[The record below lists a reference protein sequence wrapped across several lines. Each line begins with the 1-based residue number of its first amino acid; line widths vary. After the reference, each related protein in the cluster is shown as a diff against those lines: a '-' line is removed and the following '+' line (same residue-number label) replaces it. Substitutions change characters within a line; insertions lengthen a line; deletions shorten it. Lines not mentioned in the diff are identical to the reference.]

1 MSSSLKSGSV
11 LLTLVVFAL
20 ACSGAEQ
27 ELPDPATPV
36 VLVPV
41 ELRDVEDH
49 IEASGQ
55 LLARYEAQ
63 IAAEVPGRI
72 TEILLLEGDQAD
84 AGAVVLEIDPER
96 RKLEV
101 EDARA
106 RLLEAEAALF
116 EQKREESRIR
126 ELRSKQVA
134 SQAQLDRV
142 ETQIKLA
149 HARLAAARSHL
160 GIAERALRDASVC
173 APFEG
178 LIATRS
184 VNVGEF
190 VNVGQGLFELV
201 ALDPLEVEFSVAEK
215 DSSRVTL
222 NSEIGVRV
230 APFPDESFRAV
241 VTLVSPTIDVRTRTL
256 RLKAV
261 LPNPDRRL
269 RPGLFA
275 RVDLGVDR
283 RSGVPM
289 IPEEAILY
297 RADEEVVFLLT
308 DGNRVERRSIETG
321 VHLDGAVEV
330 AAGLEGEELV
340 VTRGHQDLI
349 DGALVAP
356 RNPDGSPATPQVAEG
371 KPAAESAE

>member
-1 MSSSLKSGSV
+1 
-11 LLTLVVFAL
+11 
-20 ACSGAEQ
+20 
-27 ELPDPATPV
+27 V
-36 VLVPV
+36 VLAPV
-41 ELRDVEDH
+41 ELRDVEHH

-55 LLARYEAQ
+55 LLAQDEAQ

-72 TEILLLEGDQAD
+72 TEILLVEGDRAD

-96 RKLEV
+96 RKLEI

-116 EQKREESRIR
+116 DQRREAKRIR
-126 ELRSKQVA
+126 ELHSKQVA
-134 SQAQLDRV
+134 SQAQLDKI

-149 HARLAAARSHL
+149 NARLAAARSHL
-160 GIAERALRDASVC
+160 GIAERALRDASVS

-184 VNVGEF
+184 VSVGEF

-201 ALDPLEVEFSVAEK
+201 ALDPLEVEFSVTEK
-215 DSSRVTL
+215 DSSRVAL
-222 NSEIGVRV
+222 GSEVGVRV

-241 VTLVSPTIDVRTRTL
+241 VTMVSPTIDARTRTL

-261 LPNPDRRL
+261 LPNPEGRL

-289 IPEEAILY
+289 IPEEAVLF
-297 RADEEVVFLLT
+297 RATEEVVFLFS
-308 DGNRVERRSIETG
+308 DGDRVERRVIETG
-321 VHLDGAVEV
+321 VHRGGAVEIV
-330 AAGLEGEELV
+330 EGLAGGEFV
-340 VTRGHQDLI
+340 VTRGHQNLI
-349 DGALVAP
+349 DGALVAA
-356 RNPDGSPATPQVAEG
+356 RNPDGSPATPQVAGG
-371 KPAAESAE
+371 KPAKGPAE

>member
-1 MSSSLKSGSV
+1 V
-11 LLTLVVFAL
+11 LLTLALLVL
-20 ACSGAEQ
+20 ACGGREQ

-36 VLVPV
+36 VLGRV
-41 ELRDVEDH
+41 ELREVEHH

-55 LLARYEAQ
+55 LVAQDEAQ

-72 TEILLLEGDQAD
+72 TEILLVEGDRAD

-116 EQKREESRIR
+116 EQQREAKRIR
-126 ELRSKQVA
+126 ELHSRQVA
-134 SQAQLDRV
+134 SQAQLDKI

-149 HARLAAARSHL
+149 KARVAAARSHL
-160 GIAERALRDASVC
+160 GIAERALRDASVS
-173 APFEG
+173 APFGG

-184 VNVGEF
+184 VSVGEF

-215 DSSRVTL
+215 DSSRVAL
-222 NSEIGVRV
+222 GSEVGVRV
-230 APFPDESFRAV
+230 APFPDELFRAA
-241 VTLVSPTIDVRTRTL
+241 VTLVSPTIDERTRTL

-261 LPNPDRRL
+261 LSNPDGRL

-275 RVDLGVDR
+275 HVDLGVDR

-289 IPEEAILY
+289 VPEEAILY
-297 RADEEVVFLLT
+297 RSDEELVFVF
-308 DGNRVERRSIETG
+308 GAEGRVERRTVETG
-321 VHLDGAVEV
+321 VHQAGEVEV
-330 AAGLEGEELV
+330 VKGLVGGEHV
-340 VTRGHQDLI
+340 VTRGHQELI
-349 DGALVAP
+349 DGALVAA
-356 RNPDGSPATPQVAEG
+356 RNPDGSAVTPQLAEG
-371 KPAAESAE
+371 RPAAEPTE

>member
-1 MSSSLKSGSV
+1 MNRSRECGSV
-11 LLTLVVFAL
+11 LLALVVFAL
-20 ACSGAEQ
+20 ACSGGEQ
-27 ELPDPATPV
+27 ALPDPATPV
-36 VLVPV
+36 VLAPV
-41 ELRDVEDH
+41 ELREVEHH

-55 LLARYEAQ
+55 LVAQYEAQ

-106 RLLEAEAALF
+106 RLLEADAALF
-116 EQKREESRIR
+116 EQKREENRIR

-142 ETQIKLA
+142 ETEIKLA

-160 GIAERALRDASVC
+160 GIAERALRDASVS
-173 APFEG
+173 APFAG

-184 VNVGEF
+184 VSVGEF

-215 DSSRVTL
+215 DSSRVAL
-222 NSEIGVRV
+222 NSEIAVRV
-230 APFPDESFRAV
+230 APFPDQSFRAV

-256 RLKAV
+256 RLKAI
-261 LPNPDRRL
+261 LPNPDRHL

-283 RSGVPM
+283 RSDVPM

-297 RADEEVVFLLT
+297 RSDEEVVFLLA
-308 DGNRVERRSIETG
+308 DGNRVERRIIETG
-321 VHLDGAVEV
+321 VHLDGAVEIV
-330 AAGLEGEELV
+330 EGLEGGELV

-349 DGALVAP
+349 DGALVAG
-356 RNPDGSPATPQVAEG
+356 RNPDGSPSVPQVAEG
-371 KPAAESAE
+371 KSATESAE

>member
-1 MSSSLKSGSV
+1 MRGGAA
-11 LLTLVVFAL
+11 LLALVVFAW
-20 ACSGAEQ
+20 ACSGGER

-36 VLVPV
+36 VVASV
-41 ELRDVEDH
+41 ELRDVEHH

-55 LLARYEAQ
+55 LVAQYEAQ

-72 TEILLLEGDQAD
+72 TEILLLEGDRAE

-126 ELRSKQVA
+126 ELHSKQVA
-134 SQAQLDRV
+134 SQAQLDRI
-142 ETQIKLA
+142 ETEIKLA

-160 GIAERALRDASVC
+160 GIAERALRDASVS

-178 LIATRS
+178 LIASRS
-184 VNVGEF
+184 VSVGEF

-215 DSSRVTL
+215 DSSRVAQ
-222 NSEIGVRV
+222 NAEIGVRV
-230 APFPDESFRAV
+230 APFPDETFRAA
-241 VTLVSPTIDVRTRTL
+241 VTLVSPVIDARTRTL

-261 LPNPDRRL
+261 LPNPDGRL

-297 RADEEVVFLLT
+297 RSDQEVVFLLT
-308 DGNRVERRSIETG
+308 AENRVARRVIETG
-321 VHLDGAVEV
+321 VHLDASIEV
-330 AAGLEGEELV
+330 VDGLEGGELV

-349 DGALVAP
+349 DGALVAA
-356 RNPDGSPATPQVAEG
+356 RNPDGSPWMPHAAEG
-371 KPAAESAE
+371 EPASESAE

>member
-1 MSSSLKSGSV
+1 
-11 LLTLVVFAL
+11 
-20 ACSGAEQ
+20 
-27 ELPDPATPV
+27 
-36 VLVPV
+36 V
-41 ELRDVEDH
+41 ELREVEH
-49 IEASGQ
+49 RIEASGQ
-55 LLARYEAQ
+55 LLARNEAQ

-72 TEILLLEGDQAD
+72 TELLLREGDRAE

-116 EQKREESRIR
+116 DEQREAKRIR
-126 ELRSKQVA
+126 ELHSRQVA
-134 SQAQLDRV
+134 SQAQLDGV

-149 HARLAAARSHL
+149 RARLAAARSHL
-160 GIAERALRDASVC
+160 GIAERALSDASVT

-184 VNVGEF
+184 VSAGEF

-215 DSSRVTL
+215 ESSRVAL
-222 NSEIGVRV
+222 GSEVDVRV

-241 VTLVSPTIDVRTRTL
+241 VTLVSPTIDARTRTL
-256 RLKAV
+256 GLRAV
-261 LPNPDRRL
+261 LPNPDGRL

-275 RVDLGVDR
+275 HVDLGVDR

-289 IPEEAILY
+289 IPEEAVLY
-297 RADEEVVFLLT
+297 RADAELVFLLT
-308 DGNRVERRSIETG
+308 AGNRVERRSIVTG
-321 VHLDGAVEV
+321 LHQGGAVEV
-330 AAGLEGEELV
+330 VQGLAGGELV
-340 VTRGHQDLI
+340 VTRGHQELI
-349 DGALVAP
+349 DGELVAP
-356 RNPDGSPATPQVAEG
+356 RNPDGSPATPRLAGGSSAGE
-371 KPAAESAE
+371 AAE

>member
-1 MSSSLKSGSV
+1 MNRSRKCGSV
-11 LLTLVVFAL
+11 LLTLVGFAL
-20 ACSGAEQ
+20 ACSGGEQ
-27 ELPDPATPV
+27 TLPDPATPV
-36 VLVPV
+36 VLAPV
-41 ELRDVEDH
+41 ELREVEHH

-55 LLARYEAQ
+55 LVAQYEAQ

-106 RLLEAEAALF
+106 RLLEADAALF
-116 EQKREESRIR
+116 EQKREEKRIR

-160 GIAERALRDASVC
+160 GIAERALRDASVS

-178 LIATRS
+178 FIATRS
-184 VNVGEF
+184 VSVGEF

-215 DSSRVTL
+215 DSSRVAL
-222 NSEIGVRV
+222 SSEIAVRV
-230 APFPDESFRAV
+230 APFPDQSFRAV
-241 VTLVSPTIDVRTRTL
+241 VTLVSPTIDARTRTL

-261 LPNPDRRL
+261 LPNSDRRL

-283 RSGVPM
+283 RSDVPM

-297 RADEEVVFLLT
+297 RSDEEVVFLLT
-308 DGNRVERRSIETG
+308 DGNRVERRIIETG
-321 VHLDGAVEV
+321 VHQGGAVEIME
-330 AAGLEGEELV
+330 GLEGGELV

-349 DGALVAP
+349 DGALVAA
-356 RNPDGSPATPQVAEG
+356 RNPDGSPSMPRVAEG
-371 KPAAESAE
+371 KSAAESVE

>member
-1 MSSSLKSGSV
+1 VG
-11 LLTLVVFAL
+11 
-20 ACSGAEQ
+20 
-27 ELPDPATPV
+27 
-36 VLVPV
+36 
-41 ELRDVEDH
+41 LRDVEHH

-55 LLARYEAQ
+55 LLARDEAQ

-72 TEILLLEGDQAD
+72 TEILLVEGDRAD

-116 EQKREESRIR
+116 DQQREAKRIR
-126 ELRSKQVA
+126 ELHSRQVA
-134 SQAQLDRV
+134 SQAQLDKI

-149 HARLAAARSHL
+149 RARLAAARSHL
-160 GIAERALRDASVC
+160 GIAERALRDASVT
-173 APFEG
+173 APFGG
-178 LIATRS
+178 LVATRS
-184 VNVGEF
+184 VSVGEF

-201 ALDPLEVEFSVAEK
+201 ALDPLEVEFSVSEK
-215 DSSRVTL
+215 DSSRVAL
-222 NSEIGVRV
+222 GSEVGLRV

-261 LPNPDRRL
+261 LPNPDGRL

-275 RVDLGVDR
+275 HVDLGVDR

-289 IPEEAILY
+289 IPEEAVLY
-297 RADEEVVFLLT
+297 RSNEELVFVFNAD
-308 DGNRVERRSIETG
+308 GRVERRAIETG
-321 VHLDGAVEV
+321 VHEDGEIEV
-330 AAGLEGEELV
+330 VRGLEGGELV
-340 VTRGHQDLI
+340 VTRGHQGLI
-349 DGALVAP
+349 DGALVAA
-356 RNPDGSPATPQVAEG
+356 RNPDGSAATPQLAEG
-371 KPAAESAE
+371 RRAAEPAE